1 MLKQDSDRYIL
12 SQMKEYC
19 PFCDNKLY
27 FASTAEMTY
36 FIYCATCRIESKN
49 YSHSKQEAAKDWMDV
64 AIEKEAEL
72 GEQEFAQVFT
82 MHCEF
87 EIK

>member
-1 MLKQDSDRYIL
+1 MEVKTIRIKHICNNCGHKEQHLLKQ
-12 SQMKEYC
+12 
-19 PFCDNKLY
+19 
-27 FASTAEMTY
+27 A
-36 FIYCATCRIESKN
+36 
-49 YSHSKQEAAKDWMDV
+49 AAKDWMDV

-87 EIK
+87 ILK

>member
-1 MLKQDSDRYIL
+1 MLKQDNKDLTVYDMN
-12 SQMKEYC
+12 QKC
-19 PFCDNKLY
+19 PFCNKMLY
-27 FASTAEMTY
+27 YAVTNEFFC
-36 FIYCATCRIESKN
+36 FIYCAWCKLETKEYHQTK
-49 YSHSKQEAAKDWMDV
+49 KEAAKDWMDV

-87 EIK
+87 ILK